1 MNVIEKESKDLI
13 NEEDGFPSSLADSSR
28 KTVTEL
34 SPMKRL
40 KLRRLKNY
48 FSTP

>member
-1 MNVIEKESKDLI
+1 MNVIEKESKDLM
-13 NEEDGFPSSLADSSR
+13 NGENGFSSFPAASSC

-34 SPMKRL
+34 PPVNRL
-40 KLRRLKNY
+40 IFRRLKNY